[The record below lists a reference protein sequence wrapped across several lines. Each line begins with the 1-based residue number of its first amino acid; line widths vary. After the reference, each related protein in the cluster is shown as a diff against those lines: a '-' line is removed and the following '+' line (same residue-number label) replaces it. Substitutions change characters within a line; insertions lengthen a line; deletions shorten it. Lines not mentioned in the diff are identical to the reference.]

1 MSGNERRINPRK
13 DCAIPVRFRVL
24 SDGSSRATERVE
36 EGSGRVATMPATKV
50 ETMAGIHEGEA
61 VNLSERGI
69 CFKSHEALAVGTSL
83 EIYLKLPRE
92 LTGRREEEVRCS
104 AHIVHVDSQMD
115 LLGKKAIG
123 ASIER
128 FEPVARLSSWAN

>member
-13 DCAIPVRFRVL
+13 DCAIPVRFRIL
-24 SDGSSRATERVE
+24 ANGSSRAAERVE
-36 EGSGRVATMPATKV
+36 EGSSRVATMAATKV
-50 ETMAGIHEGEA
+50 EAKPGIHEGEA

-69 CFKSHEALAVGTSL
+69 CFKSREALAVGTSL

-104 AHIVHVDSQMD
+104 ALIVHVDSQMD
-115 LLGKKAIG
+115 VLGKKAIG

-128 FEPVARLSSWAN
+128 FEPVAHLSNWEN